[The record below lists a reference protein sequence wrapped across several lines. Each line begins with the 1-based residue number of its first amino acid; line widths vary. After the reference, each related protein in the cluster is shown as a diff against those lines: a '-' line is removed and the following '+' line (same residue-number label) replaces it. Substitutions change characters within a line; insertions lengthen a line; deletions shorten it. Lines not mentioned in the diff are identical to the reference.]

1 MIRRPPR
8 STLFPY
14 TTLFRSA
21 AFRVQGRFR
30 VRGGDRIHGVAADR
44 PDRRE
49 DRGARMSALPGIAS
63 IAAMALYAAFFLHAE
78 SQAQVLGLV
87 ALAVVGGPV
96 VARVGWIRSEERRV
110 GEEGRF

>member
-1 MIRRPPR
+1 
-8 STLFPY
+8 
-14 TTLFRSA
+14 
-21 AFRVQGRFR
+21 FR

-49 DRGARMSALPGIAS
+49 DRGARMSVLPGIAS

-87 ALAVVGGPV
+87 ALAVVGVPV
-96 VARVGWIRSEERRV
+96 LARVGWIARPAAAVEAHRLAERSARLAGLFAMISLFHV
-110 GEEGRF
+110 QPS